1 MSVENF
7 IPKLWA
13 PSLEVPYQKSL
24 IYAQP
29 EIADTRFQAMLQNSG
44 DTVHINTIG
53 SANIKEHDRTQ
64 DLEYDDVETT
74 DVKLVMDTERYYGF
88 RVNDVDAIQAAGDFR
103 NAATNAH
110 GSAMANEVDTD
121 IAKKLK
127 DGAGKKLNTL
137 PIFDG
142 ADFYRPND
150 NQITAWDA
158 LRRMALELNKVS
170 APTSPRWVVV
180 GPNFGSAL
188 LADRRVTQAHAA
200 GTDIVARNGLIS
212 TLPQLGLNIYQ
223 SVNAPTTAGKET
235 IIAGVQG
242 ALAYASQLRTLEA
255 FRDPD
260 RFGDIVRGLMVSGA
274 AVVRPKGVVT
284 LDADVKEGTL
294 GGGGGATV
302 NAEM

>member
-103 NAATNAH
+103 NAATSEH

-127 DGAGKKLNTL
+127 EGAGKKLNTQ

-170 APTSPRWVVV
+170 APTAQRWVVV

-223 SVNAPTTAGKET
+223 SVNTPTTAGKET

-294 GGGGGATV
+294 GGGGGAAV
-302 NAEM
+302 GAEM